1 SKNAKDLESTYTL
14 SRSEGFGEEVKRR
27 IMLGTFV
34 LSSGYYDAYFSKA
47 QKARRIIK
55 EATEK
60 ILDEHDFIVL
70 PTTTDTA
77 FKIGEKVD
85 DPVKMYLSDIFTVQ
99 ANLAGIPAIS
109 IPLFTHSNRMP
120 IGVQIM
126 SKKLSESELLNF
138 SQMLLSYYS

>member
-1 SKNAKDLESTYTL
+1 MAPATTAEASSNLSRYDGIHYGHRSKNAKDLESTYTL

-55 EATEK
+55 DATEK

-109 IPLFTHSNRMP
+109 IPLQEP
-120 IGVQIM
+120 
-126 SKKLSESELLNF
+126 LALNTF
-138 SQMLLSYYS
+138 P